1 VIPIIPIIQT
11 VDPKFLLVVG
21 VSYNFKISQF
31 RQRDP
36 NRFNTKIDKIDIQ
49 IDSKYIQNIYP
60 NRFNSKMDR
69 NLQIDREN
77 R

>member
-49 IDSKYIQNIYP
+49 IDSKYIQIYI
-60 NRFNSKMDR
+60 
-69 NLQIDREN
+69 QIDSIAKWIETSK
-77 R
+77 